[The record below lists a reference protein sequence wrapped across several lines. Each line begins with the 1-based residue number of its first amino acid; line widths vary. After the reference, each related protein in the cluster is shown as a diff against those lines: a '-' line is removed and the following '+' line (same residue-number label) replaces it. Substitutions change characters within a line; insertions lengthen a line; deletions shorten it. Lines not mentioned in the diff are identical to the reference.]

1 MYYKVFI
8 PSKESEGYDVTITV
22 DADNWMSALSKG
34 LERTGEGS
42 DAVRNVMCDIKDDD
56 TFHVTDASSE
66 RVFVLEEISEDEFE
80 EARDDAAES
89 EAPEVEPDLEQAPDE
104 EVELELDV
112 EDEAPP
118 VEGASGDGSDIELDI
133 EDEADSS
140 EASDVESGVSGT
152 SSAPSPRPEAREAD
166 DKPETTTAD
175 DMSVG
180 SSTRE
185 ELQQKSEDEA
195 KVVDEKRRRTDEHS
209 ADDIGRDTGQ
219 NDSVSETL
227 IEDFFLEI
235 QPIHEGDKSMEEVVD
250 FVMDLVMDKIR
261 AESGSILFADTSGR
275 ELYFAAARGPKS
287 DEVMDFRVPMGE
299 GIVGFCSRE
308 GVSLAIGDAQEDPRF
323 YREISEKIGYDTDSL
338 LCAPI
343 QHEGRVYGAIELV
356 NKTSK
361 SSFNSNEMNALSYVG
376 RQLAEYVNRIVMSR
390 ESIDD
395 DT

>member
-1 MYYKVFI
+1 MYYEVFI
-8 PSKESEGYDVTITV
+8 PSKESDGYDVTITV

-34 LERTGEGS
+34 LERTGEES
-42 DAVRNVMCDIKDDD
+42 DVVRNVMCDIKDDD

-66 RVFVLEEISEDEFE
+66 RVFVLEEISEEAFE
-80 EARDDAAES
+80 EARDEGSSPVAES
-89 EAPEVEPDLEQAPDE
+89 DEPAGAKSAEVTTPPPDE
-104 EVELELDV
+104 E
-112 EDEAPP
+112 DE
-118 VEGASGDGSDIELDI
+118 SDIDLDI
-133 EDEADSS
+133 EQEAVDADTVDSTISEPEETGTPARPDDDE
-140 EASDVESGVSGT
+140 
-152 SSAPSPRPEAREAD
+152 PAD
-166 DKPETTTAD
+166 DL
-175 DMSVG
+175 SVG

-185 ELQQKSEDEA
+185 QLQQEQEDEA
-195 KVVDEKRRRTDEHS
+195 TVVDEKRKRTGEHS
-209 ADDIGRDTGQ
+209 ADEIGRDTGQ

-235 QPIHEGDKSMEEVVD
+235 QPIHGGDMSMEEVVD
-250 FVMDLVMDKIR
+250 YVIDLVMDKIS

-323 YREISEKIGYDTDSL
+323 YQEISESIGYDTDSL
-338 LCAPI
+338 LCAPV

-356 NKTSK
+356 NKVGG

-376 RQLAEYVNRIVMSR
+376 RQMAEYVHRVVMSR
-390 ESIDD
+390 ESLDE